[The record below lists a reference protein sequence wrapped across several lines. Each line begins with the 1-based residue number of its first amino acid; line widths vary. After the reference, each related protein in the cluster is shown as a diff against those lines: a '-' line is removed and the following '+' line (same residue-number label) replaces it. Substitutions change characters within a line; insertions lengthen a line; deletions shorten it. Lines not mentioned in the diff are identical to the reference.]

1 MANNQLITGAG
12 VAAKKFV
19 DAAAEIGKGFSAAT
33 QSARGFNRP
42 NTVTKNQQYQNRVNS
57 LMGKMKTDMDFT
69 SFSPEETAAMRT
81 FLVNERQKYAD
92 AAKAVANMTDATSP
106 EYMAQVDI
114 MNGVNNSFTNL
125 ADQLKA
131 YKKGKVEYAEGM
143 MSGTYSDGNDLENSK
158 INATIYGFVDEDGD
172 GRSDSRLNAPFSI
185 MDGGNIGFN
194 IDGQTVS
201 YKDTTPPLLKD
212 YKLGVDLLKQ
222 NETVRQSGQLVSDDA
237 QRMYRL
243 QLQTAFANQDSLR
256 SFIYD
261 FEDEFPTEDLGKLWE
276 ENQNNGDVI
285 NQIRGE
291 VINRLVNSRIQAG
304 QAGYAQRQSS
314 SGGKFKNYSK
324 AGTVM
329 LLSGNPDADE
339 GAGEYQIWTN
349 IDKTM
354 PQIYRLIKKV
364 PGLEDNDSPPQTSDG
379 TETND
384 PGLDDN
390 IRNERVNDP
399 AKDPD
404 NKAAIMTA
412 AKASVKRKSYP
423 KTKKGDEDYE
433 AEVLRI
439 YNESLNKAKKK

>member
-19 DAAAEIGKGFSAAT
+19 DAASEVGKGFSAAT

-69 SFSPEETAAMRT
+69 SFSPEETAAMRN

-92 AAKAVANMTDATSP
+92 AAKTVANMTDATSP

-194 IDGQTVS
+194 IDGQTVP

-212 YKLGVDLLKQ
+212 YELGVGLLKQ
-222 NETVRQSGQLVSDDA
+222 NETVRKSGQLVNADA
-237 QRMYRL
+237 EKMYRL

-276 ENQNNGDVI
+276 ENPNNGDVI

-304 QAGYAQRQSS
+304 QAGYSQRQSNIKPT
-314 SGGKFKNYSK
+314 SGGFTYLAANDPKGDGR
-324 AGTVM
+324 AGK
-329 LLSGNPDADE
+329 
-339 GAGEYQIWTN
+339 YKIWTYGPGTEPKYQYMGAAEGDAGAVDN
-349 IDKTM
+349 TDTPGKESEIDQDVLDSTNMATIRRVINDQDVKLLKEVKASAIGTM
-354 PQIYRLIKKV
+354 PEDKNGKKV
-364 PGLEDNDSPPQTSDG
+364 YTED
-379 TETND
+379 E
-384 PGLDDN
+384 LY
-390 IRNERVNDP
+390 
-399 AKDPD
+399 
-404 NKAAIMTA
+404 
-412 AKASVKRKSYP
+412 RKM
-423 KTKKGDEDYE
+423 YE
-433 AEVLRI
+433 YLMKYGKI
-439 YNESLNKAKKK
+439 K

>member
-1 MANNQLITGAG
+1 MANNQLILGAG
-12 VAAKKFV
+12 KVAKKFV
-19 DAAAEIGKGFSAAT
+19 DVGAEVGKGFVAVT

-42 NTVTKNQQYQNRVNS
+42 NTVTKNQEYQNRVNS

-69 SFSPEETAAMRT
+69 SFSPEETASMRT
-81 FLVNERQKYAD
+81 FLVNERQKYSE

-143 MSGTYSDGNDLENSK
+143 LSGTYSDGNDLENSK

-172 GRSDSRLNAPFSI
+172 GRSDSKLNAPFSI

-194 IDGQTVS
+194 IGGQTVS
-201 YKDTTPPLLKD
+201 YKDTNLPLLKD
-212 YKLGVDLLKQ
+212 YELGVDLLKQ
-222 NETVRQSGQLVSDDA
+222 NETVRTSGQLVSDDA
-237 QRMYRL
+237 QKMYRL

-276 ENQNNGDVI
+276 ENPNNGDVI

-304 QAGYAQRQSS
+304 QAGYSQRQSS
-314 SGGKFKNYSK
+314 GSAYRGYSK
-324 AGTVM
+324 SGTVM
-329 LLSGNPDADE
+329 LPATNENATE
-339 GAGEYQIWTN
+339 GAGEYQVYVN
-349 IDKTM
+349 PD
-354 PQIYRLIKKV
+354 PSRPNIYRFVKRV
-364 PGLEDNDSPPQTSDG
+364 AGLEDNDLPQQTGDG
-379 TETND
+379 TEIND
-384 PGLDDN
+384 SGLDDN
-390 IRNERVNDP
+390 IKNERAMDP
-399 AKDPD
+399 SKDEKD
-404 NKAAIMTA
+404 KAAIM
-412 AKASVKRKSYP
+412 KAVKNKNPNFS
-423 KTKKGDEDYE
+423 KEEVIAETNKILKG
-433 AEVLRI
+433 I
-439 YNESLNKAKKK
+439 

>member
-19 DAAAEIGKGFSAAT
+19 DAAAEVGKGFSAAT

-42 NTVTKNQQYQNRVNS
+42 NTVTKNQEYQNRVNS

-92 AAKAVANMTDATSP
+92 AAKAVASMTDATSP

-131 YKKGKVEYAEGM
+131 YKKGKIEYAEGM
-143 MSGTYSDGNDLENSK
+143 LSGTYSDGNDLENSK

-201 YKDTTPPLLKD
+201 YKDTNLPLLKD

-222 NETVRQSGQLVSDDA
+222 NETVRKSGQLVSDDA
-237 QRMYRL
+237 QKMYRL
-243 QLQTAFANQDSLR
+243 QLQTSFANQDSLR

-276 ENQNNGDVI
+276 ENPNNGDVI
-285 NQIRGE
+285 NQIRGQ
-291 VINRLVNSRIQAG
+291 VIDRLVKSRVEAG
-304 QAGYAQRQSS
+304 QAGYSQYKSS
-314 SGGKFKNYSK
+314 VKPTSGGFTYLAANDPKGDGR
-324 AGTVM
+324 AGR
-329 LLSGNPDADE
+329 
-339 GAGEYQIWTN
+339 YKIWTYG
-349 IDKTM
+349 
-354 PQIYRLIKKV
+354 P
-364 PGLEDNDSPPQTSDG
+364 G
-379 TETND
+379 TEPKYQYMGAAEGDAGAVDNTDTTIEADSNESEIDQDVLDSTNMAT
-384 PGLDDN
+384 
-390 IRNERVNDP
+390 IRTALGKQSVEVL
-399 AKDPD
+399 
-404 NKAAIMTA
+404 KAAKNQVISEFP
-412 AKASVKRKSYP
+412 KDENGKRVY
-423 KTKKGDEDYE
+423 TKDDLDRKMY
-433 AEVLRI
+433 EVLRKRGA
-439 YNESLNKAKKK
+439 LK

>member
-19 DAAAEIGKGFSAAT
+19 DAAAEVGKGFSAGS

-42 NTVTKNQQYQNRVNS
+42 NTVTKNQEYQNRVNS

-81 FLVNERQKYAD
+81 FLVNERQKYAE
-92 AAKAVANMTDATSP
+92 AAKVVANMTDATSP

-131 YKKGKVEYAEGM
+131 YKKGKIEYAEGM
-143 MSGTYSDGNDLENSK
+143 LGGTYSDGNDLENSK

-185 MDGGNIGFN
+185 MDGGNIGFS
-194 IDGQTVS
+194 IDGQTVA
-201 YKDTTPPLLKD
+201 YRDTNLPLLKD

-222 NETVRQSGQLVSDDA
+222 NETVRKSGQLVNADA
-237 QRMYRL
+237 EKMYRL

-276 ENQNNGDVI
+276 ENPNNGDVI

-304 QAGYAQRQSS
+304 QAGYSQKQSS
-314 SGGKFKNYSK
+314 GSAYRGYSK
-324 AGTVM
+324 SGTVM
-329 LLSGNPDADE
+329 LPATNENATE
-339 GAGEYQIWTN
+339 GAGEYQIYVN
-349 IDKTM
+349 PD
-354 PQIYRLIKKV
+354 PSRPNIYRFVKRV
-364 PGLEDNDSPPQTSDG
+364 AGLEDNDLPQQTGDG
-379 TETND
+379 TEIND
-384 PGLDDN
+384 SGLDDN
-390 IRNERVNDP
+390 IKNERAMDP
-399 AKDPD
+399 AKDEKD
-404 NKAAIMTA
+404 KAAIM
-412 AKASVKRKSYP
+412 KAVKDKNPNFS
-423 KTKKGDEDYE
+423 KEEVIAETNKILKG
-433 AEVLRI
+433 I
-439 YNESLNKAKKK
+439 

>member
-19 DAAAEIGKGFSAAT
+19 DAAAEVGKGFAAAT
-33 QSARGFNRP
+33 QTARGFNRP
-42 NTVTKNQQYQNRVNS
+42 KTVTKNQEYQNRVNS
-57 LMGKMKTDMDFT
+57 LMGKMKTDIDFT

-81 FLVNERQKYAD
+81 FLVNERKKYAD
-92 AAKAVANMTDATSP
+92 AAKMLAGMTDATSP

-131 YKKGKVEYAEGM
+131 YKKGKIEYAEGM
-143 MSGTYSDGNDLENSK
+143 LSGTYSDGNDLENSK

-201 YKDTTPPLLKD
+201 YKDTNLPLLKD

-222 NETVRQSGQLVSDDA
+222 NETVRRSGQLVSDDA

-276 ENQNNGDVI
+276 ENPGNGDVI

-304 QAGYAQRQSS
+304 QAGYAQKQSS
-314 SGGKFKNYSK
+314 VKPTA
-324 AGTVM
+324 AGYTD
-329 LLSGNPDADE
+329 LAANDPKGD
-339 GAGEYQIWTN
+339 GRAGRYKIWTYG
-349 IDKTM
+349 
-354 PQIYRLIKKV
+354 P
-364 PGLEDNDSPPQTSDG
+364 G
-379 TETND
+379 TEPKYQYIAATVEDTGAVDNTNTTTD
-384 PGLDDN
+384 TELNKSEIDQDVLDSTN
-390 IRNERVNDP
+390 MATIRSALGKQSVP
-399 AKDPD
+399 VLKS
-404 NKAAIMTA
+404 
-412 AKASVKRKSYP
+412 AKAQVIGDFPKDENGNRVYTQDDLDRKMY
-423 KTKKGDEDYE
+423 
-433 AEVLRI
+433 EVLRKRGAI
-439 YNESLNKAKKK
+439 K

>member
-19 DAAAEIGKGFSAAT
+19 DAAAEVGKGFSAGS

-42 NTVTKNQQYQNRVNS
+42 NTVTKNQEYQNRVNS

-81 FLVNERQKYAD
+81 FLVNERQKYAE
-92 AAKAVANMTDATSP
+92 AAKVVANMTDATSP

-131 YKKGKVEYAEGM
+131 YKKGKIEYAEGM
-143 MSGTYSDGNDLENSK
+143 LGGTYSDGNDLENSK

-194 IDGQTVS
+194 IDGQTVA
-201 YKDTTPPLLKD
+201 YRDTNLPLLKD

-222 NETVRQSGQLVSDDA
+222 NETVRKSGQLVNADA
-237 QRMYRL
+237 EKMYRL

-276 ENQNNGDVI
+276 ENPNNGDVV

-304 QAGYAQRQSS
+304 QAGYSQKQSS
-314 SGGKFKNYSK
+314 GSAYRGYSK
-324 AGTVM
+324 SGTVM
-329 LLSGNPDADE
+329 LPATNENATE
-339 GAGEYQIWTN
+339 GAGEYQIYVN
-349 IDKTM
+349 PD
-354 PQIYRLIKKV
+354 PSRPNIYRFVKRV
-364 PGLEDNDSPPQTSDG
+364 AGLEDNDLPQQTGDG
-379 TETND
+379 TEIND
-384 PGLDDN
+384 SGLDDN
-390 IRNERVNDP
+390 IKNERAMDP
-399 AKDPD
+399 AKDEKD
-404 NKAAIMTA
+404 KAAIM
-412 AKASVKRKSYP
+412 KAVKDKNPNFS
-423 KTKKGDEDYE
+423 KEEVIAETNKILKG
-433 AEVLRI
+433 I
-439 YNESLNKAKKK
+439 

>member
-19 DAAAEIGKGFSAAT
+19 DAAAEINKGFSAAT

-42 NTVTKNQQYQNRVNS
+42 NTVTKNQEYQNRVNS

-69 SFSPEETAAMRT
+69 SFSPAETASMRT

-125 ADQLKA
+125 AGQLKS
-131 YKKGKVEYAEGM
+131 YKKGKAEYAEGM
-143 MSGTYSDGNDLENSK
+143 MSGTYSDGNELENSK
-158 INATIYGFVDEDGD
+158 VNSTMYGFIDEDGD
-172 GRSDSRLNAPFSI
+172 GKSDSRLNAPFSI
-185 MDGGNIGFN
+185 MQGGNIGFN
-194 IDGQTVS
+194 IEGETVT
-201 YKDTTPPLLKD
+201 YNDTTPPLLKD
-212 YKLGVDLLKQ
+212 YELGVGLLKQ
-222 NETVRQSGQLVSDDA
+222 NEEVRKSGRLVGADA
-237 QRMYRL
+237 EKMYRL

-276 ENQNNGDVI
+276 ENPNNGDVI
-285 NQIRGE
+285 NQIRGQ
-291 VINRLVNSRIQAG
+291 VIDRLVNSRVEAG
-304 QAGYAQRQSS
+304 KTGYSQRQSRG
-314 SGGKFKNYSK
+314 GGKFKNYSK
-324 AGTVM
+324 AGTTM
-329 LLSGNPDADE
+329 LLSGNPNADE

-364 PGLEDNDSPPQTSDG
+364 AGLEDNNLPPQNGDG

-384 PGLDDN
+384 SGLADDL
-390 IRNERVNDP
+390 RNERAMDP
-399 AKDPD
+399 TKDKD
-404 NKAAIMTA
+404 EKAGIM
-412 AKASVKRKSYP
+412 
-423 KTKKGDEDYE
+423 KK
-433 AEVLRI
+433 V
-439 YNESLNKAKKK
+439 KKKNPNFSKEQVIAETNRILKGI

>member
-12 VAAKKFV
+12 VVAKKFI
-19 DAAAEIGKGFSAAT
+19 DAAAEVGKGFSAAT

-42 NTVTKNQQYQNRVNS
+42 NTVTKNQEYQNRVNS
-57 LMGKMKTDMDFT
+57 LMGKMKTDIDFT

-92 AAKAVANMTDATSP
+92 AAKTVANMTDATSP

-143 MSGTYSDGNDLENSK
+143 MSGTYSAGNDLENSK

-194 IDGQTVS
+194 IDGQTVP

-212 YKLGVDLLKQ
+212 YELGVGLLKQ
-222 NETVRQSGQLVSDDA
+222 NETVRKSGQLVNADA
-237 QRMYRL
+237 EKMYRL

-276 ENQNNGDVI
+276 ENPNNGDVI

-304 QAGYAQRQSS
+304 QAGYAQRQSNIKPT
-314 SGGKFKNYSK
+314 SGGFTNLAANDPKGDGRAGKYKIWTYGPGTEPKYQYMS
-324 AGTVM
+324 AVVDDGTVDNTNTVPAGGDPEIDQDVLDSTNM
-329 LLSGNPDADE
+329 ATIRRAINEQDAKLLQDVKASAIG
-339 GAGEYQIWTN
+339 
-349 IDKTM
+349 TM
-354 PQIYRLIKKV
+354 PEDENGKKV
-364 PGLEDNDSPPQTSDG
+364 YTEDELYRKMYEYLKKYG
-379 TETND
+379 T
-384 PGLDDN
+384 
-390 IRNERVNDP
+390 I
-399 AKDPD
+399 K
-404 NKAAIMTA
+404 
-412 AKASVKRKSYP
+412 
-423 KTKKGDEDYE
+423 
-433 AEVLRI
+433 
-439 YNESLNKAKKK
+439 

>member
-19 DAAAEIGKGFSAAT
+19 DAAAEVGKGFSAGS

-42 NTVTKNQQYQNRVNS
+42 NTVTKNQEYQNRVNS

-81 FLVNERQKYAD
+81 FLVNERQKYAE

-131 YKKGKVEYAEGM
+131 YKKGKIEYAEGM
-143 MSGTYSDGNDLENSK
+143 LGGTYSDGNDLENSK

-194 IDGQTVS
+194 IDGQTVA
-201 YKDTTPPLLKD
+201 YRDTNLPLLKD

-222 NETVRQSGQLVSDDA
+222 NETVRKSGQLVNADA
-237 QRMYRL
+237 EKMYRL

-276 ENQNNGDVI
+276 ENPNNGDVI

-304 QAGYAQRQSS
+304 QAGYSQKQSS
-314 SGGKFKNYSK
+314 GSAYRGYSK
-324 AGTVM
+324 SGTVM
-329 LLSGNPDADE
+329 LPATNENATE
-339 GAGEYQIWTN
+339 GAGEYQIYVN
-349 IDKTM
+349 PD
-354 PQIYRLIKKV
+354 PSRPNIYRFVKRV
-364 PGLEDNDSPPQTSDG
+364 AGLEDNDLPQQTGDG
-379 TETND
+379 TEIND
-384 PGLDDN
+384 SGLDDN
-390 IRNERVNDP
+390 IKNERAMDP
-399 AKDPD
+399 AKDKD
-404 NKAAIMTA
+404 DKAAIM
-412 AKASVKRKSYP
+412 KAVKDNNPNFSKEEVIAETN
-423 KTKKGDEDYE
+423 KILKG
-433 AEVLRI
+433 I
-439 YNESLNKAKKK
+439 

>member
-19 DAAAEIGKGFSAAT
+19 DAAAEVGKGFSAGS

-42 NTVTKNQQYQNRVNS
+42 NTVTKNQEYQNRVNS

-81 FLVNERQKYAD
+81 FLVNERQKYAE
-92 AAKAVANMTDATSP
+92 AAKVVANMTDATSP

-131 YKKGKVEYAEGM
+131 YKKGKIEYAEGM
-143 MSGTYSDGNDLENSK
+143 LGGTYSDGNDLENSK

-185 MDGGNIGFN
+185 MDGGNIGFS
-194 IDGQTVS
+194 IDGQTVA
-201 YKDTTPPLLKD
+201 YRDTNLPLLKD

-222 NETVRQSGQLVSDDA
+222 NETVRKSGQLVNADA
-237 QRMYRL
+237 EKMYRL

-276 ENQNNGDVI
+276 ENPNNGDVV

-304 QAGYAQRQSS
+304 QAGYSQKQSS
-314 SGGKFKNYSK
+314 GSAYRGYSK
-324 AGTVM
+324 SGTVM
-329 LLSGNPDADE
+329 LPATNENATE
-339 GAGEYQIWTN
+339 GAGEYQIYVN
-349 IDKTM
+349 PD
-354 PQIYRLIKKV
+354 PSRPNIYRFVKRV
-364 PGLEDNDSPPQTSDG
+364 AGLEDNDLPQQTGDG
-379 TETND
+379 TEIND
-384 PGLDDN
+384 SGLDDN
-390 IRNERVNDP
+390 IKNERAMDP
-399 AKDPD
+399 AKDKD
-404 NKAAIMTA
+404 DKAAIM
-412 AKASVKRKSYP
+412 KAVKDNNPNFSKEEVIAETN
-423 KTKKGDEDYE
+423 KILKG
-433 AEVLRI
+433 I
-439 YNESLNKAKKK
+439 

>member
-19 DAAAEIGKGFSAAT
+19 DAAAEVGKGFSAGS

-42 NTVTKNQQYQNRVNS
+42 NTVTKNQEYQNRVNS

-81 FLVNERQKYAD
+81 FLVNERQKYAE
-92 AAKAVANMTDATSP
+92 AAKVVANMTDATSP

-131 YKKGKVEYAEGM
+131 YKKGKIEYAEGM
-143 MSGTYSDGNDLENSK
+143 LGGTYSDGNDLENSK

-194 IDGQTVS
+194 IDGQTVA
-201 YKDTTPPLLKD
+201 YRDTNLPLLKD

-222 NETVRQSGQLVSDDA
+222 NETVRKSGQLVNADA
-237 QRMYRL
+237 EKMYRL

-276 ENQNNGDVI
+276 ENPNNGDVI

-304 QAGYAQRQSS
+304 QAGYSQKQSS
-314 SGGKFKNYSK
+314 GSAYRGYSK
-324 AGTVM
+324 SGTVM
-329 LLSGNPDADE
+329 LPATNENATE
-339 GAGEYQIWTN
+339 GAGEYQIYVN
-349 IDKTM
+349 PD
-354 PQIYRLIKKV
+354 PSRPNIYRFVKRV
-364 PGLEDNDSPPQTSDG
+364 AGLEDNDLPQQTGDG
-379 TETND
+379 TEIND
-384 PGLDDN
+384 SGLDDN
-390 IRNERVNDP
+390 IKNERAMDP
-399 AKDPD
+399 AKDKD
-404 NKAAIMTA
+404 DKAAIM
-412 AKASVKRKSYP
+412 KAVKDNNPNFSKEEVIAETN
-423 KTKKGDEDYE
+423 KILKG
-433 AEVLRI
+433 I
-439 YNESLNKAKKK
+439 

>member
-19 DAAAEIGKGFSAAT
+19 DAAAEVGKGFSAGS

-42 NTVTKNQQYQNRVNS
+42 NTVTKNQEYQNRVNS

-81 FLVNERQKYAD
+81 FLVNERQKYAE
-92 AAKAVANMTDATSP
+92 AAKVVANMTDATSP

-131 YKKGKVEYAEGM
+131 YKKGKIEYAEGM
-143 MSGTYSDGNDLENSK
+143 LGGTYSDGNDLENSK

-185 MDGGNIGFN
+185 MDGGNIGFS
-194 IDGQTVS
+194 IDGQTVA
-201 YKDTTPPLLKD
+201 YRDTNLPLLKD

-222 NETVRQSGQLVSDDA
+222 NETVRKSGQLVNADA
-237 QRMYRL
+237 EKMYRL

-276 ENQNNGDVI
+276 ENPNNGDVI

-304 QAGYAQRQSS
+304 QAGYSQKQSS
-314 SGGKFKNYSK
+314 GSAYRGYSK
-324 AGTVM
+324 SGTVM
-329 LLSGNPDADE
+329 LPATNENATE
-339 GAGEYQIWTN
+339 GAGEYQIYVN
-349 IDKTM
+349 PD
-354 PQIYRLIKKV
+354 PSRPNIYRFVKRV
-364 PGLEDNDSPPQTSDG
+364 AGLEDNDLPQQTGDG
-379 TETND
+379 TEIND
-384 PGLDDN
+384 SGLDDN
-390 IRNERVNDP
+390 IKNERAMDP
-399 AKDPD
+399 AKDKD
-404 NKAAIMTA
+404 DKAAIM
-412 AKASVKRKSYP
+412 KAVKDNNPNFSKEEVIAETN
-423 KTKKGDEDYE
+423 KILKG
-433 AEVLRI
+433 I
-439 YNESLNKAKKK
+439 

>member
-19 DAAAEIGKGFSAAT
+19 DAAAEVGKGFSVGS

-42 NTVTKNQQYQNRVNS
+42 NTVTKNQEYQNRVNS

-92 AAKAVANMTDATSP
+92 AAKAVANMTDATSQ

-131 YKKGKVEYAEGM
+131 YKKGKIEYAEGM
-143 MSGTYSDGNDLENSK
+143 LGGTYSDGNDLENSK

-194 IDGQTVS
+194 IDGQTVA
-201 YKDTTPPLLKD
+201 YKDTSLPLLKD

-222 NETVRQSGQLVSDDA
+222 NETVRKSGELVNADA
-237 QRMYRL
+237 EKMYRL

-276 ENQNNGDVI
+276 ENPNNGEVI
-285 NQIRGE
+285 NQIRGQ
-291 VINRLVNSRIQAG
+291 VIDRLVNSRIQAG
-304 QAGYAQRQSS
+304 QAGYSQRKS
-314 SGGKFKNYSK
+314 SGSAYRGYSK
-324 AGTVM
+324 SGTVM
-329 LLSGNPDADE
+329 LPATNENATE
-339 GAGEYQIWTN
+339 GAGEYQIYVNPDPSRPN
-349 IDKTM
+349 IYKFVK
-354 PQIYRLIKKV
+354 RV
-364 PGLEDNDSPPQTSDG
+364 AGLEDNSLPQQTSDG
-379 TETND
+379 TEIND
-384 PGLDDN
+384 SGLDDN
-390 IRNERVNDP
+390 IKNERAMDP
-399 AKDPD
+399 AKDEKD
-404 NKAAIMTA
+404 KAAIM
-412 AKASVKRKSYP
+412 KAVKNKNPNFS
-423 KTKKGDEDYE
+423 KEEVIAETNKILKG
-433 AEVLRI
+433 I
-439 YNESLNKAKKK
+439 

>member
-19 DAAAEIGKGFSAAT
+19 DAAAEVGKGFSAVS

-42 NTVTKNQQYQNRVNS
+42 NTVTKNQEYQNRVNS

-81 FLVNERQKYAD
+81 FLVNERQKYAE
-92 AAKAVANMTDATSP
+92 AAKVVANMTDATSP

-131 YKKGKVEYAEGM
+131 YKKGKIEYAEGM
-143 MSGTYSDGNDLENSK
+143 LGGTYSDGNDLENSK

-185 MDGGNIGFN
+185 MDGGNIGFS
-194 IDGQTVS
+194 IDGQTVA
-201 YKDTTPPLLKD
+201 YRDTNLPLLKD

-222 NETVRQSGQLVSDDA
+222 NETVRKSGQLVNADA
-237 QRMYRL
+237 EKMYRL

-276 ENQNNGDVI
+276 ENPNNGDVV

-304 QAGYAQRQSS
+304 QAGYSQKQSS
-314 SGGKFKNYSK
+314 GSAYRGYSK
-324 AGTVM
+324 SGTVM
-329 LLSGNPDADE
+329 LPATNENATE
-339 GAGEYQIWTN
+339 GAGEYQIYVN
-349 IDKTM
+349 PD
-354 PQIYRLIKKV
+354 PSRPNIYRFVKRV
-364 PGLEDNDSPPQTSDG
+364 AGLEDNDLPQQTGDG
-379 TETND
+379 TEIND
-384 PGLDDN
+384 SGLDDN
-390 IRNERVNDP
+390 IKNERAMDP
-399 AKDPD
+399 AKDKD
-404 NKAAIMTA
+404 DKAAIM
-412 AKASVKRKSYP
+412 KAVKDNNPNFSKEEVIAETN
-423 KTKKGDEDYE
+423 KILKG
-433 AEVLRI
+433 I
-439 YNESLNKAKKK
+439 

>member
-19 DAAAEIGKGFSAAT
+19 DAAAEVGKGFSAVS

-42 NTVTKNQQYQNRVNS
+42 NTVTKNQEYQNRVNS

-81 FLVNERQKYAD
+81 FLVNERQKYAE
-92 AAKAVANMTDATSP
+92 AAKVVANMTDATSP

-131 YKKGKVEYAEGM
+131 YKKGKIEYAEGM
-143 MSGTYSDGNDLENSK
+143 LGGTYSDGNDLENSK

-185 MDGGNIGFN
+185 MDGGNIGFS
-194 IDGQTVS
+194 IDGQTVA
-201 YKDTTPPLLKD
+201 YRDTNLPLLKD

-222 NETVRQSGQLVSDDA
+222 NETVRKSGQLVNADA
-237 QRMYRL
+237 EKMYRL

-276 ENQNNGDVI
+276 ENPNNGDVV

-304 QAGYAQRQSS
+304 QAGYSQKQSS
-314 SGGKFKNYSK
+314 GSAYRGYSK
-324 AGTVM
+324 SGTVM
-329 LLSGNPDADE
+329 LPATNENATE
-339 GAGEYQIWTN
+339 GAGEYQIYVN
-349 IDKTM
+349 PD
-354 PQIYRLIKKV
+354 PSRPNIYRFVKRV
-364 PGLEDNDSPPQTSDG
+364 AGLEDNDLPQQTGDG
-379 TETND
+379 TEIND
-384 PGLDDN
+384 SGLDDN
-390 IRNERVNDP
+390 IKNERAMDP
-399 AKDPD
+399 AKDEKD
-404 NKAAIMTA
+404 KAAIM
-412 AKASVKRKSYP
+412 KAVKDKNPNFS
-423 KTKKGDEDYE
+423 KEEVIAETNKILKG
-433 AEVLRI
+433 I
-439 YNESLNKAKKK
+439 

>member
-19 DAAAEIGKGFSAAT
+19 DAAAEVGKGFSAGS

-42 NTVTKNQQYQNRVNS
+42 NTVTKNQEYQNRVNS

-81 FLVNERQKYAD
+81 FLVNERQKYAE

-131 YKKGKVEYAEGM
+131 YKKGKIEYAEGM
-143 MSGTYSDGNDLENSK
+143 LGGTYSDGNDLENSK

-185 MDGGNIGFN
+185 MDGGNIGFS
-194 IDGQTVS
+194 IDGQTVA
-201 YKDTTPPLLKD
+201 YRDTNLPLLKD

-222 NETVRQSGQLVSDDA
+222 NETVRKSGQLVNADA
-237 QRMYRL
+237 EKMYRL

-276 ENQNNGDVI
+276 ENPNNGDVV

-304 QAGYAQRQSS
+304 QAGYSQKQSS
-314 SGGKFKNYSK
+314 GSAYRGYSK
-324 AGTVM
+324 SGTVM
-329 LLSGNPDADE
+329 LPATNENATE
-339 GAGEYQIWTN
+339 GAGEYQIYVN
-349 IDKTM
+349 PD
-354 PQIYRLIKKV
+354 PSRPNIYRFVKRV
-364 PGLEDNDSPPQTSDG
+364 AGLEDNDLPQQTGDG
-379 TETND
+379 TEIND
-384 PGLDDN
+384 SGLDDN
-390 IRNERVNDP
+390 IKNERAMDP
-399 AKDPD
+399 AKDKD
-404 NKAAIMTA
+404 DKAAIM
-412 AKASVKRKSYP
+412 KAVKDNNPNFSKEEVIAETN
-423 KTKKGDEDYE
+423 KILKG
-433 AEVLRI
+433 I
-439 YNESLNKAKKK
+439 

>member
-19 DAAAEIGKGFSAAT
+19 DAAAEVGKGFSVVS

-42 NTVTKNQQYQNRVNS
+42 NTVTKNQEYQNRVNS

-92 AAKAVANMTDATSP
+92 AAKAVANMTDATSQ

-131 YKKGKVEYAEGM
+131 YKKGKIEYAEGM
-143 MSGTYSDGNDLENSK
+143 LGGTYSDGNDLENSK

-194 IDGQTVS
+194 IDGQTVP
-201 YKDTTPPLLKD
+201 YKDTNLPLLKD

-222 NETVRQSGQLVSDDA
+222 NETVRKSGELVNADA
-237 QRMYRL
+237 EKMYRL

-276 ENQNNGDVI
+276 ENPNNGDVI

-304 QAGYAQRQSS
+304 QAGYSQKQSRVKPT
-314 SGGKFKNYSK
+314 SGGFTYLAANDPKGDGRAGKYKIWTYGPGTEPKYQYMS
-324 AGTVM
+324 AADAGDSGTVDNTNM
-329 LLSGNPDADE
+329 VPTGGDPEIDQDVLDSTNMATIRKALGTQPVDLLKSAKSAVIDSFPKDE
-339 GAGEYQIWTN
+339 NGDRVYTQDE
-349 IDKTM
+349 
-354 PQIYRLIKKV
+354 
-364 PGLEDNDSPPQTSDG
+364 
-379 TETND
+379 
-384 PGLDDN
+384 LD
-390 IRNERVNDP
+390 
-399 AKDPD
+399 
-404 NKAAIMTA
+404 
-412 AKASVKRKSYP
+412 RKM
-423 KTKKGDEDYE
+423 YE
-433 AEVLRI
+433 AL
-439 YNESLNKAKKK
+439 KKRGSIQ

>member
-19 DAAAEIGKGFSAAT
+19 DAAAEVGKGFSAAT

-42 NTVTKNQQYQNRVNS
+42 NTVTKNQEYQNRVNS

-92 AAKAVANMTDATSP
+92 AAKAVASMTDATSP

-131 YKKGKVEYAEGM
+131 YKKGKIEYAEGM
-143 MSGTYSDGNDLENSK
+143 LSGTYSDGNDLENSK

-201 YKDTTPPLLKD
+201 YKDTNLPLLKD

-222 NETVRQSGQLVSDDA
+222 NETVRKSGQLVSDDA
-237 QRMYRL
+237 QKMYRL
-243 QLQTAFANQDSLR
+243 QLQTSFANQDSLR

-276 ENQNNGDVI
+276 ENPNNGDVI
-285 NQIRGE
+285 NQIRGQ
-291 VINRLVNSRIQAG
+291 VIDRLVKSRVEAG
-304 QAGYAQRQSS
+304 QAGYSQNKARGGGNKY
-314 SGGKFKNYSK
+314 SGYSK
-324 AGTVM
+324 SKTVM
-329 LLSGNPDADE
+329 LPATNDNATE
-339 GAGEYQIWTN
+339 GAGEYQIYVN
-349 IDKTM
+349 PDPSKPNVYKFI
-354 PQIYRLIKKV
+354 RKV
-364 PGLEDNDSPPQTSDG
+364 AGLEDNSLPQQTGDG

-384 PGLDDN
+384 SGLPDDL
-390 IRNERVNDP
+390 RNERVNDP
-399 AKDPD
+399 TKDKED
-404 NKAAIMTA
+404 KAAIM
-412 AKASVKRKSYP
+412 KAVKDKNPDFSKEQVIAETNRIL
-423 KTKKGDEDYE
+423 KG
-433 AEVLRI
+433 I
-439 YNESLNKAKKK
+439 

>member
-19 DAAAEIGKGFSAAT
+19 DAAAEVGKGFVAAT

-42 NTVTKNQQYQNRVNS
+42 NTVTKNQEYQNRVNS

-69 SFSPEETAAMRT
+69 SFSPEETASMRT
-81 FLVNERQKYAD
+81 FLVNERQKYSE

-125 ADQLKA
+125 AAQLKS

-158 INATIYGFVDEDGD
+158 INATIYGFIDEDGD
-172 GRSDSRLNAPFSI
+172 GKSDSRLNAPFSI
-185 MDGGNIGFN
+185 MEGGNIGFN
-194 IDGQTVS
+194 IGGQITR
-201 YKDTTPPLLKD
+201 YDETNPPLLKD
-212 YKLGVDLLKQ
+212 YELGVDLLKQ
-222 NETVRQSGQLVSDDA
+222 NETVRKSGQLVSDDA
-237 QRMYRL
+237 QKMYRL

-276 ENQNNGDVI
+276 ENPNNGDVI

-304 QAGYAQRQSS
+304 QAGYSQRQSNIKPT
-314 SGGKFKNYSK
+314 SGGFTYLAANDPKGDGR
-324 AGTVM
+324 AGK
-329 LLSGNPDADE
+329 
-339 GAGEYQIWTN
+339 YKIWTYG
-349 IDKTM
+349 
-354 PQIYRLIKKV
+354 P
-364 PGLEDNDSPPQTSDG
+364 G
-379 TETND
+379 TEPKYQYMGAAEDTDDSGAVDNTNTVPAGGD
-384 PGLDDN
+384 SEIDQDVLDSTN
-390 IRNERVNDP
+390 IATIREALGKQSVEVLKG
-399 AKDPD
+399 AKDVVIGNFPKD
-404 NKAAIMTA
+404 ENGNRVYTQDDLE
-412 AKASVKRKSYP
+412 RKMY
-423 KTKKGDEDYE
+423 
-433 AEVLRI
+433 EVL
-439 YNESLNKAKKK
+439 KKRGAIK

>member
-194 IDGQTVS
+194 IDGQTVP

-212 YKLGVDLLKQ
+212 YELGVGLLKQ
-222 NETVRQSGQLVSDDA
+222 NETVRKSGQLVNADA
-237 QRMYRL
+237 EKMYRL

-276 ENQNNGDVI
+276 ENPNNGDVI

-304 QAGYAQRQSS
+304 QAGYSQRQSNIKPT
-314 SGGKFKNYSK
+314 SGGFTYLAANDPKGDGR
-324 AGTVM
+324 AGK
-329 LLSGNPDADE
+329 
-339 GAGEYQIWTN
+339 YKIWTYG
-349 IDKTM
+349 
-354 PQIYRLIKKV
+354 P
-364 PGLEDNDSPPQTSDG
+364 G
-379 TETND
+379 TEPKYQYMGAAADTDDSGAVDNTNTVPSGGD
-384 PGLDDN
+384 SEIDQDVLDSTN
-390 IRNERVNDP
+390 MATIREALGEQSPKVLKSAQDVVIGDFPKDENGNRVYTRDDLER
-399 AKDPD
+399 K
-404 NKAAIMTA
+404 M
-412 AKASVKRKSYP
+412 Y
-423 KTKKGDEDYE
+423 
-433 AEVLRI
+433 EVL
-439 YNESLNKAKKK
+439 KKRGAIK

>member
-19 DAAAEIGKGFSAAT
+19 DAASEVGKGFLAAT

-69 SFSPEETAAMRT
+69 SFSPEETASMRT
-81 FLVNERQKYAD
+81 FLVNERQKYSE

-125 ADQLKA
+125 AAQLKA

-158 INATIYGFVDEDGD
+158 INATIYGFIDEDGD
-172 GRSDSRLNAPFSI
+172 GKSDSRLNAPFSI
-185 MDGGNIGFN
+185 LEGGNIGFN
-194 IDGQTVS
+194 IGGQITR
-201 YKDTTPPLLKD
+201 YDETNPPLLKD
-212 YKLGVDLLKQ
+212 YELGVGLLKQ
-222 NETVRQSGQLVSDDA
+222 NETVRRSGELVSDDA

-276 ENQNNGDVI
+276 ENPNNGDVI

-304 QAGYAQRQSS
+304 QAGYSQRQSNIKPT
-314 SGGKFKNYSK
+314 SGGFTYLAANDPKGDGR
-324 AGTVM
+324 AGK
-329 LLSGNPDADE
+329 
-339 GAGEYQIWTN
+339 YKIWTYG
-349 IDKTM
+349 
-354 PQIYRLIKKV
+354 P
-364 PGLEDNDSPPQTSDG
+364 G
-379 TETND
+379 TEPKYQYMGAAADTDDSGAVDNTNMVPSGGD
-384 PGLDDN
+384 SEIDQDVLDSTN
-390 IRNERVNDP
+390 MATIREALGKQSVEALKG
-399 AKDPD
+399 AKDVVIGDFPKD
-404 NKAAIMTA
+404 ENGNRVYTRDDLE
-412 AKASVKRKSYP
+412 RKMY
-423 KTKKGDEDYE
+423 
-433 AEVLRI
+433 EVL
-439 YNESLNKAKKK
+439 KKRGAIQ

>member
-194 IDGQTVS
+194 IDGQTVP

-212 YKLGVDLLKQ
+212 YELGVGLLKQ
-222 NETVRQSGQLVSDDA
+222 NETVRKSGQLVNADA
-237 QRMYRL
+237 EKMYRL

-276 ENQNNGDVI
+276 ENPNNGDVI

-314 SGGKFKNYSK
+314 GSAYRGYSK
-324 AGTVM
+324 SGTAM
-329 LLSGNPDADE
+329 LPATNENATE
-339 GAGEYQIWTN
+339 GAGEYQIYVNPDPTKPN
-349 IDKTM
+349 
-354 PQIYRLIKKV
+354 IYRFVKRV
-364 PGLEDNDSPPQTSDG
+364 AGLEDNDLPPQTGDG

-384 PGLDDN
+384 SGLDDN
-390 IRNERVNDP
+390 LRNERATDP
-399 AKDPD
+399 TKDEKD
-404 NKAAIMTA
+404 KAAIM
-412 AKASVKRKSYP
+412 KAV
-423 KTKKGDEDYE
+423 
-433 AEVLRI
+433 
-439 YNESLNKAKKK
+439 KKKNPNFSKEEVIAETNRILKGI

>member
-12 VAAKKFV
+12 VVAKKFV

-194 IDGQTVS
+194 IDGQTVP

-212 YKLGVDLLKQ
+212 YELGVGLLKQ
-222 NETVRQSGQLVSDDA
+222 NETVRKSGQLVNADA
-237 QRMYRL
+237 EKMYRL

-276 ENQNNGDVI
+276 ENPNNGDVI

-304 QAGYAQRQSS
+304 QAGYAQRKS
-314 SGGKFKNYSK
+314 SGSAYRGYSK
-324 AGTVM
+324 SGTAM
-329 LLSGNPDADE
+329 LPATNENATE
-339 GAGEYQIWTN
+339 GAGEYQIYVNPDPTKPN
-349 IDKTM
+349 
-354 PQIYRLIKKV
+354 IYRFVKRV
-364 PGLEDNDSPPQTSDG
+364 AGLEDNDLPPQTGDG

-384 PGLDDN
+384 SGLDDN
-390 IRNERVNDP
+390 LRNERATDP
-399 AKDPD
+399 TKDEKD
-404 NKAAIMTA
+404 KAAIM
-412 AKASVKRKSYP
+412 KAV
-423 KTKKGDEDYE
+423 
-433 AEVLRI
+433 
-439 YNESLNKAKKK
+439 KKKNPNFSKEEVIAETNRILKGI

>member
-19 DAAAEIGKGFSAAT
+19 DAAAEVGKGFSAGS

-42 NTVTKNQQYQNRVNS
+42 NTVTKNQEYQNRVNS

-81 FLVNERQKYAD
+81 FLVNERQKYAE
-92 AAKAVANMTDATSP
+92 AAKVVANMTDATSP

-131 YKKGKVEYAEGM
+131 YKKGKIEYAEGM
-143 MSGTYSDGNDLENSK
+143 LGGTYSDGNDLENSK

-194 IDGQTVS
+194 IDGQTVA
-201 YKDTTPPLLKD
+201 YRDTNLPLLKD

-222 NETVRQSGQLVSDDA
+222 NETVRKSGQLVNADA
-237 QRMYRL
+237 EKMYRL

-276 ENQNNGDVI
+276 ENPNNGDVI

-304 QAGYAQRQSS
+304 QAGYSQRQSS
-314 SGGKFKNYSK
+314 GSAYRGYSK
-324 AGTVM
+324 SGTVM
-329 LLSGNPDADE
+329 LPATNENATE
-339 GAGEYQIWTN
+339 GAGEYQIYVN
-349 IDKTM
+349 PD
-354 PQIYRLIKKV
+354 PSRPNIYRFVKRV
-364 PGLEDNDSPPQTSDG
+364 AGLDDNDLPQQTGDG
-379 TETND
+379 TEIND
-384 PGLDDN
+384 SGLDDN
-390 IRNERVNDP
+390 IKNERAMDP
-399 AKDPD
+399 AKDEKD
-404 NKAAIMTA
+404 KAAIM
-412 AKASVKRKSYP
+412 KAVKDKNPNFS
-423 KTKKGDEDYE
+423 KEEVIAETNKILKG
-433 AEVLRI
+433 I
-439 YNESLNKAKKK
+439 

>member
-19 DAAAEIGKGFSAAT
+19 DAAAEVGKGFAAAT
-33 QSARGFNRP
+33 QTARGFNRP
-42 NTVTKNQQYQNRVNS
+42 NTVTKNQEYQNRVNS

-92 AAKAVANMTDATSP
+92 AAKMLAGMTDATSP

-131 YKKGKVEYAEGM
+131 YKKGKIEYAEGM
-143 MSGTYSDGNDLENSK
+143 MSGTYSEGNDLENSK

-201 YKDTTPPLLKD
+201 YKDTTLPLLKD

-222 NETVRQSGQLVSDDA
+222 NETVRKSGQLVNADA
-237 QRMYRL
+237 EKMYRL

-276 ENQNNGDVI
+276 ENPNNGDVI

-304 QAGYAQRQSS
+304 QAGYSQRQSNIKPT
-314 SGGKFKNYSK
+314 SGGFTYLGANDPKGDGR
-324 AGTVM
+324 AGK
-329 LLSGNPDADE
+329 
-339 GAGEYQIWTN
+339 YKIWTYGPETEPKYQYMGAAEGDAGAVDNTNTTIDTELSESEIDQDVLDSTN
-349 IDKTM
+349 IAT
-354 PQIYRLIKKV
+354 
-364 PGLEDNDSPPQTSDG
+364 
-379 TETND
+379 
-384 PGLDDN
+384 
-390 IRNERVNDP
+390 IRAVLGDQAAAVLKS
-399 AKDPD
+399 AKDAVIVDFPKD
-404 NKAAIMTA
+404 ENG
-412 AKASVKRKSYP
+412 KRVF
-423 KTKKGDEDYE
+423 TQDELNRKMY
-433 AEVLRI
+433 EVLMKRGAI
-439 YNESLNKAKKK
+439 K